1 MDPVAPNSMYA
12 LDYYDYT
19 IRASMI
25 DLIHF
30 LSDVMLNRP
39 ADFAMMT
46 MDENLVRDGNYVLFD
61 FTSNWDYEKMRYE
74 MEYHGHIAVL
84 AGFHQR
90 INNVGN

>member
-1 MDPVAPNSMYA
+1 MDPQPPYLVA
-12 LDYYDYT
+12 DYYDYT

-46 MDENLVRDGNYVLFD
+46 MDETLVRDGNYVVFN
-61 FTSNWDYEKMRYE
+61 FTSNWDYEKMSYE

>member
-1 MDPVAPNSMYA
+1 MMDPQPPCLVA
-12 LDYYDYT
+12 DYYDYT

-39 ADFAMMT
+39 ADLAMMT
-46 MDENLVRDGNYVLFD
+46 MDETLVREGNYVVFN
-61 FTSNWDYEKMRYE
+61 FTSNWDYEKMVYE

-84 AGFHQR
+84 AGFKQR